1 MKEFLKSKKGKIII
15 SVILIAIIGLTT
27 TGVCIYKYIQNI
39 KMGTYRQ
46 LDEITLDESGNYYLN
61 LHDGSKLQLTDGKN
75 VVPKT
80 IVKDAE
86 DKDAEQDFGTFYTD
100 TLTYELDICYNTK
113 TDTLKYKILKEK
125 ENKETSYTESGQVLS
140 VFMTD
145 NVLQFKVPNTNPKHK
160 VLYLNLES
168 QSVSYDK
175 EDKKDFIKLE
185 LNPDED
191 GFVKCEIPNDK
202 IDKVQN
208 LYYDLYKKLK
218 INYNYYTLYEL
229 GQ

>member
-1 MKEFLKSKKGKIII
+1 MKEFLKSRKGKIII
-15 SVILIAIIGLTT
+15 SVAIIVIIGLVT
-27 TGVCIYKYIQNI
+27 TGVCVYKYIQNI

-46 LDEITLDESGNYYLN
+46 LDEIALEDSGNYYLN
-61 LHDGSKLQLTDGKN
+61 LHDGSKIQLSDGKN
-75 VVPKT
+75 IVPKT

-100 TLTYELDICYNTK
+100 TLNYEIDICYNTK

-125 ENKETSYTESGQVLS
+125 ENKETSYAESGQILS

-145 NVLQFKVPNTNPKHK
+145 NVLQFKVPNTKSKHK
-160 VLYLNLES
+160 SLYLNLDS
-168 QSVSYDK
+168 QTVSYDK
-175 EDKKDFIKLE
+175 EDKDNFIKLD
-185 LNPDED
+185 LTPDED

-202 IDKVQN
+202 VDKVQT

-218 INYNYYTLYEL
+218 VDYNYYTLYEL